1 MTTTRNT
8 ALNNLPNLPNLLEG
22 GQTDLSVELPIG
34 ITDPIEIRG
43 ATASIVRSIPNSLD
57 GSWEES
63 YAGKC
68 FKHSYYQLIQRTL
81 GEQFDHYFLILE
93 KSNGKPFVQPLFLV
107 RESILKGLS
116 ASLKQGLGRWL
127 QGQFPS
133 MCEIRMLMVGCS
145 TGEGTLA
152 GKECDHSEVSMFL
165 HEALPEVARRLNASL
180 IVLKDFPSSYRA
192 TLKHFSANGYTRI
205 PSFPACG
212 IDLSYRNFEDYMA
225 RTLSY
230 KTRKNL
236 RRKFRD
242 ADRAGKFSMEVLKD
256 FTPVLDEVYPLYRQ
270 VIDRSKFQFEILTAE
285 YFAGLAVALG
295 GNGRFFVWRDSCGK
309 IVAFTVC
316 VLEGK
321 TLRDCYIG
329 LDYEIALSA
338 HLYFISLRDI
348 FSWAMENQIE
358 RYYSSPLNYT
368 PKLHLKLELSPLDL
382 YIRHISPVFN
392 FFFRHLIPILEPTRY
407 DPVLPKFPNFPD
419 LR

>member
-1 MTTTRNT
+1 MKPQTISTN
-8 ALNNLPNLPNLLEG
+8 LNNLLEG
-22 GQTDLSVELPIG
+22 NQADLSVGLPLG
-34 ITDPIEIRG
+34 IADAIEIHG
-43 ATASIVRSIPNSLD
+43 ARASIVRSVPDSLD
-57 GSWEES
+57 PSWQES

-68 FKHSYYQLIQRTL
+68 FKHSYYQLIQGAL

-93 KSNGKPFVQPLFLV
+93 KRNGKSFVQPLFLV
-107 RESILKGLS
+107 RESILKGLPS
-116 ASLKQGLGRWL
+116 SLRQGLGGWL
-127 QGQFPS
+127 QRRFPS
-133 MCEIRMLMVGCS
+133 RCEIRMLMVGCS

-152 GKECDHSEVSMFL
+152 GRECDHHEVSMLL
-165 HEALPEVARRLNASL
+165 HEVLPEVARRLNASL

-192 TLKHFSANGYTRI
+192 TLKYFSANGYARI
-205 PSFPACG
+205 PSFPACRL
-212 IDLSYRNFEDYMA
+212 DLAYRDFEDYMERA
-225 RTLSY
+225 LSY

-242 ADRAGKFSMEVLKD
+242 ADRLGKFPMEVLKD
-256 FTPVLDEVYPLYRQ
+256 FTPVLDEIYPLYRQ
-270 VIDRSKFQFEILTAE
+270 VIARSKFQFEVLTAE
-285 YFAGLAVALG
+285 YFAGLAAALE
-295 GNGRFFVWRDSCGK
+295 GNGRFFIWRDSRGK
-309 IVAFTVC
+309 IVAFALC

-358 RYYSSPLNYT
+358 RYYSSPLNYV
-368 PKLHLKLELSPLDL
+368 PKLHLKLELAPLDL
-382 YIRHISPVFN
+382 YIRHVSPVIN

-407 DPVLPKFPNFPD
+407 DPILPKFPNFPD